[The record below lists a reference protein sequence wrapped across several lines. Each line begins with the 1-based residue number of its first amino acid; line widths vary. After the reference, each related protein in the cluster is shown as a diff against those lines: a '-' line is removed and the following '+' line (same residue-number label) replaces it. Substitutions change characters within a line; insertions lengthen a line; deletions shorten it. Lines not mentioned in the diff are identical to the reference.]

1 MNTIGFSNFRR
12 FATFPEMDLGDI
24 TLLVGG
30 NNSGK
35 STLVKALLLCVDNL
49 KLMSSYTKTN
59 IFEFGAPKFR
69 FDANEWHD
77 VKIKTFSRAIH
88 NKPVPVIDLGS
99 DEEKTELPSEMR
111 FVFTIG
117 SFRFV
122 FDVYGER
129 DGDEVTGE
137 VSYISIEDRGNMVK
151 YDVSFKSHDMCYSVL
166 GSTSERETL
175 IKRLY
180 RDYKSAKEEL
190 EKLSDEGND
199 IAAISSQSEKV
210 ASLEKRIEEFVNPDD
225 NELPE
230 DFDYE
235 QALRQQ
241 FRNFHAH
248 EYTTTSWD
256 YLPLEFYYSQLN
268 GNLLVDLIGNF
279 IQFAKNPGAAAPKDI
294 EDPNEYGVAMQE
306 YMRIKAARKDLLQE
320 EDKMRKSQE
329 DLKALLNSFKI
340 EYITAHAANQ
350 NTIYNTADRNDYIA
364 QTVHGFVRAKIARGQ
379 KEYAFVTDW
388 MRKFGVGHDF
398 DVISIDGEAYR
409 VKIKDEDNSTVNL
422 ADKGMGSIQLMI
434 LLLRLATIL
443 REYEPQNIVALEES
457 DQLRYP
463 TIIIEEPEQNLH
475 PKVQSQLADLFL
487 YLNREYFCRF
497 LIETHSEYII
507 RKTQVIVAEQDYKN
521 ENDMKEH
528 NPFMV
533 YFFEPNASDRPRR
546 MDYAVSGAF
555 KEKFGEG
562 FFDEASKWD
571 MTIIRKEFELKKK
584 AKK

>member
-1 MNTIGFSNFRR
+1 MNTIGFNNFRR

-49 KLMSSYTKTN
+49 KLMSSSTN
-59 IFEFGAPKFR
+59 APKFR

-88 NKPVPVIDLGS
+88 NKPVPV
-99 DEEKTELPSEMR
+99 ELPSEMR

-151 YDVSFKSHDMCYSVL
+151 YDISFKSHNMCYSVL

-190 EKLSDEGND
+190 EKLSDEGSD

-235 QALRQQ
+235 QALRQL
-241 FRNFHAH
+241 FRNSHAH

-256 YLPLEFYYSQLN
+256 HLPLEFYYSQLN

-294 EDPNEYGVAMQE
+294 EDPNEYGVAMDE
-306 YMRIKAARKDLLQE
+306 YMRIQAARKDLQQE
-320 EDKMRKSQE
+320 EYKMRKSQE
-329 DLKALLNSFKI
+329 DLKALLNNFKI

-379 KEYAFVTDW
+379 KEYIFVTDW

-409 VKIKDEDNSTVNL
+409 VKIKDEDNSNVNL

-434 LLLRLATIL
+434 LLLSLATIL
-443 REYEPQNIVALEES
+443 REYEPQNIVALKES

-487 YLNREYFCRF
+487 YLNKEYHCKFVV
-497 LIETHSEYII
+497 ETHSEYLI
-507 RKTQVIVAEQDYKN
+507 RKTQVLVSKEN
-521 ENDMKEH
+521 FENDSSMKEY

-533 YFFEPNASDRPRR
+533 YYFDGEN
-546 MDYAVSGAF
+546 
-555 KEKFGEG
+555 EKKPYYLMEYRTDGNFSNEFGTG
-562 FFDEASKWD
+562 FFDAATNLLYE
-571 MTIIRKEFELKKK
+571 IL
-584 AKK
+584 

>member
-1 MNTIGFSNFRR
+1 MNTIGFNNFRR

-59 IFEFGAPKFR
+59 IFEFGVPKFR

-117 SFRFV
+117 SFRFI

-151 YDVSFKSHDMCYSVL
+151 YDISFKSHNMCYSVL

-190 EKLSDEGND
+190 EKLSDEGSD

-256 YLPLEFYYSQLN
+256 YLPLESYYSQLN

-306 YMRIKAARKDLLQE
+306 YKRIQAAREDLKQE
-320 EDKMRKSQE
+320 EDKIRKSQE

-379 KEYAFVTDW
+379 KEYTFVTDW

-409 VKIKDEDNSTVNL
+409 VKIKDEDSSTVNL

-434 LLLRLATIL
+434 LLLSLATIL
-443 REYEPQNIVALEES
+443 REYEPQNIVALKES
-457 DQLRYP
+457 DHLRYP

-475 PKVQSQLADLFL
+475 PKVQSLLADLFL

-507 RKTQVIVAEQDYKN
+507 RKTQAIVAEQDYKN
-521 ENDMKEH
+521 EDDLKEH

-555 KEKFGEG
+555 KDKFGEG

>member
-1 MNTIGFSNFRR
+1 MNTIGFNNFRR

-199 IAAISSQSEKV
+199 IAAISSQGEKV
-210 ASLEKRIEEFVNPDD
+210 ASLEKRIEEFVNTDD

-306 YMRIKAARKDLLQE
+306 YMRIQAAREDLKQE
-320 EDKMRKSQE
+320 EDKIRKSQE

-434 LLLRLATIL
+434 LFLRLATIL

-487 YLNREYFCRF
+487 YLNKEYYCKFVV
-497 LIETHSEYII
+497 ETHSEYLI
-507 RKTQVIVAEQDYKN
+507 RKTQVLVSK
-521 ENDMKEH
+521 ENFEDNSSMKEN
-528 NPFMV
+528 NPFKV
-533 YFFEPNASDRPRR
+533 YYFDGENKDKPYYSMEYRTD
-546 MDYAVSGAF
+546 G
-555 KEKFGEG
+555 KFSNEFGTG
-562 FFDEASKWD
+562 FFDTASNLA
-571 MTIIRKEFELKKK
+571 FELF
-584 AKK
+584 

>member
-12 FATFPEMDLGDI
+12 FATFPEMDLGYI

-111 FVFTIG
+111 FVFSIG

-151 YDVSFKSHDMCYSVL
+151 YDISFKSHNMCYSVL

-190 EKLSDEGND
+190 EKLSDEGSD

-241 FRNFHAH
+241 FRKFHAH
-248 EYTTTSWD
+248 EYTTTSWEN
-256 YLPLEFYYSQLN
+256 LPLEFYYSQLK

-306 YMRIKAARKDLLQE
+306 YMRIQAAREDLKQE
-320 EDKMRKSQE
+320 EDKIRKSQE
-329 DLKALLNSFKI
+329 DLKALLDSFRI

-364 QTVHGFVRAKIARGQ
+364 QTVHGFVRAKIGRGQ
-379 KEYAFVTDW
+379 KEYVFVTDW

-398 DVISIDGEAYR
+398 DVISIEGEAYR
-409 VKIKDEDNSTVNL
+409 VKIKDKDDSTVNL

-487 YLNREYFCRF
+487 YLNKEYHCKFVV
-497 LIETHSEYII
+497 ETHSEYLI
-507 RKTQVIVAEQDYKN
+507 RKTQVLVSK
-521 ENDMKEH
+521 ENFEDNFSMKEN

-533 YFFEPNASDRPRR
+533 YYFNGED
-546 MDYAVSGAF
+546 
-555 KEKFGEG
+555 EKKPYYPMEYRTDGNFSNEFGTG
-562 FFDEASKWD
+562 FFDAATKLLYD
-571 MTIIRKEFELKKK
+571 IL
-584 AKK
+584 

>member
-1 MNTIGFSNFRR
+1 MNTIGFNNFRR
-12 FATFPEMDLGDI
+12 FAKFPEMDLGDI

-49 KLMSSYTKTN
+49 KLMSSSTN
-59 IFEFGAPKFR
+59 APKFR

-88 NKPVPVIDLGS
+88 NKPVPVIDQGS

-137 VSYISIEDRGNMVK
+137 VSFISIEDRGNMVK
-151 YDVSFKSHDMCYSVL
+151 YDISFKSHIMCYSVL

-190 EKLSDEGND
+190 EKLSDEGSD
-199 IAAISSQSEKV
+199 IVAISSQSEKV
-210 ASLEKRIEEFVNPDD
+210 ASLEKRIEEFINPDD

-256 YLPLEFYYSQLN
+256 YLPLEFYYNQLN

-294 EDPNEYGVAMQE
+294 EDPNEYGVAMEKDMYIQ
-306 YMRIKAARKDLLQE
+306 AARKDLLQE
-320 EDKMRKSQE
+320 EDKIRKSQE

-379 KEYAFVTDW
+379 KEYIFVTDW

-443 REYEPQNIVALEES
+443 REYEPQNMVALE
-457 DQLRYP
+457 DNDKLRYP
-463 TIIIEEPEQNLH
+463 TIVIEEPEQNLH
-475 PKVQSQLADLFL
+475 PKVQSLLADLFL

-507 RKTQVIVAEQDYKN
+507 RKTQAIVAEQDYKN
-521 ENDMKEH
+521 EDELNEH

>member
-1 MNTIGFSNFRR
+1 MNTIGFNNFRR

-88 NKPVPVIDLGS
+88 NKPVPV
-99 DEEKTELPSEMR
+99 ELPSEMR

-151 YDVSFKSHDMCYSVL
+151 YDISFKSHNMCYSVL

-190 EKLSDEGND
+190 EKLSDEGSD

-225 NELPE
+225 KELQE

-248 EYTTTSWD
+248 EYTATSWD
-256 YLPLEFYYSQLN
+256 KLPLEFYYSQLN

-279 IQFAKNPGAAAPKDI
+279 IQFAKNPGAAAPKHI
-294 EDPNEYGVAMQE
+294 EDPNEYGVAMDE
-306 YMRIKAARKDLLQE
+306 YMRIQAARKDLQQE
-320 EDKMRKSQE
+320 EYKMRKSQE
-329 DLKALLNSFKI
+329 DLKALLNNFKI

-457 DQLRYP
+457 DQLHYP

-475 PKVQSQLADLFL
+475 PKVQSLLADLFL
-487 YLNREYFCRF
+487 YLNKEYHCKFVV
-497 LIETHSEYII
+497 ETHSEYLI
-507 RKTQVIVAEQDYKN
+507 RKTQVLVSK
-521 ENDMKEH
+521 ENYEDNSSMKEN

-533 YFFEPNASDRPRR
+533 YYFDGEN
-546 MDYAVSGAF
+546 
-555 KEKFGEG
+555 EKKPYYPMEYRTDGNFSNEFGTG
-562 FFDEASKWD
+562 FFDAATNLLYE
-571 MTIIRKEFELKKK
+571 IL
-584 AKK
+584 

>member
-111 FVFTIG
+111 FVFSIG

-151 YDVSFKSHDMCYSVL
+151 YDISFKSHNMCYSVL

-190 EKLSDEGND
+190 EKLSDEGSD

-241 FRNFHAH
+241 FRKFHAH
-248 EYTTTSWD
+248 EYTTTSWEN
-256 YLPLEFYYSQLN
+256 LPLEFYYSQLK

-306 YMRIKAARKDLLQE
+306 YMRIQAAREDLKQE
-320 EDKMRKSQE
+320 EDKIRKSQE
-329 DLKALLNSFKI
+329 DLKALLDSFRI

-364 QTVHGFVRAKIARGQ
+364 QTVHGFVRAKIGRGQ
-379 KEYAFVTDW
+379 KEYVFVTDW

-409 VKIKDEDNSTVNL
+409 VKIKDKDDSTVNL

-487 YLNREYFCRF
+487 YLNKEYHCKFVV
-497 LIETHSEYII
+497 ETHSEYLI
-507 RKTQVIVAEQDYKN
+507 RKTQVLVSK
-521 ENDMKEH
+521 ENFEDNFSMKEN

-533 YFFEPNASDRPRR
+533 YYFNGED
-546 MDYAVSGAF
+546 
-555 KEKFGEG
+555 EKKPYYPMEYRTDGNFSNEFGTG
-562 FFDEASKWD
+562 FFDAATKLLYD
-571 MTIIRKEFELKKK
+571 IL
-584 AKK
+584 

>member
-99 DEEKTELPSEMR
+99 DEEKTKLPSEMR

-151 YDVSFKSHDMCYSVL
+151 YDISFKSHNMCYSVL

-190 EKLSDEGND
+190 EKLSDEGSD

-241 FRNFHAH
+241 FLKFHAH
-248 EYTTTSWD
+248 EYTTTSWEN
-256 YLPLEFYYSQLN
+256 LPLEFYYSQLK

-306 YMRIKAARKDLLQE
+306 YMRIQAAREDLKQE
-320 EDKMRKSQE
+320 EDKIRKSQE
-329 DLKALLNSFKI
+329 DLKALLDSFRI

-364 QTVHGFVRAKIARGQ
+364 QTVHSFVRAKIGRGQ

-388 MRKFGVGHDF
+388 MRNFGVGHDF

-409 VKIKDEDNSTVNL
+409 VKIKDEDDSTVNL

-457 DQLRYP
+457 NQLRYP

-487 YLNREYFCRF
+487 YLNKEYHCKFVV
-497 LIETHSEYII
+497 ETHSEYLI
-507 RKTQVIVAEQDYKN
+507 RKTQVLVSK
-521 ENDMKEH
+521 ENFEDNFSMKEN

-533 YFFEPNASDRPRR
+533 YYFNGED
-546 MDYAVSGAF
+546 
-555 KEKFGEG
+555 EKKPYYPMEYRTDGNFSNEFGTG
-562 FFDEASKWD
+562 FFDAATKLLYD
-571 MTIIRKEFELKKK
+571 IL
-584 AKK
+584 

>member
-99 DEEKTELPSEMR
+99 DEEKTKLPSEMR

-151 YDVSFKSHDMCYSVL
+151 YDISFKSHNMCYSVL

-190 EKLSDEGND
+190 EKLSDEGSD

-241 FRNFHAH
+241 FLKFHAH
-248 EYTTTSWD
+248 EYTTTSWEN
-256 YLPLEFYYSQLN
+256 LPLEFYYSQLK

-306 YMRIKAARKDLLQE
+306 YMRIQAAREDLKQE
-320 EDKMRKSQE
+320 EDKIRKSQE
-329 DLKALLNSFKI
+329 DLKALLDSFRI

-364 QTVHGFVRAKIARGQ
+364 QTVHGFVRAKIGRGQ
-379 KEYAFVTDW
+379 KEYVFVTDW

-409 VKIKDEDNSTVNL
+409 VKIKDKDDSTVNL

-457 DQLRYP
+457 NQLRYP

-487 YLNREYFCRF
+487 YLNKEYHCKFVV
-497 LIETHSEYII
+497 ETHSEYLI
-507 RKTQVIVAEQDYKN
+507 RKTQVLVSK
-521 ENDMKEH
+521 ENFEDNFSMKEN

-533 YFFEPNASDRPRR
+533 YYFNGED
-546 MDYAVSGAF
+546 
-555 KEKFGEG
+555 EKKPYYPMEYRTDGNFSNEFGTG
-562 FFDEASKWD
+562 FFDAATKLLYD
-571 MTIIRKEFELKKK
+571 IL
-584 AKK
+584 

>member
-1 MNTIGFSNFRR
+1 MNTIGFNNFRR

-88 NKPVPVIDLGS
+88 NKPVPV
-99 DEEKTELPSEMR
+99 ELPSEMR

-151 YDVSFKSHDMCYSVL
+151 YDISFKSHNMCYSVL

-190 EKLSDEGND
+190 EKLSDEGSD

-225 NELPE
+225 KELPE

-248 EYTTTSWD
+248 EYTATSWD
-256 YLPLEFYYSQLN
+256 KLPLEFYYSQLN

-294 EDPNEYGVAMQE
+294 EDPNEYGVAMDE
-306 YMRIKAARKDLLQE
+306 YMRIQAARKDLQQE
-320 EDKMRKSQE
+320 EYKMRKSQE
-329 DLKALLNSFKI
+329 DLKALLNNFKI

-379 KEYAFVTDW
+379 KEYIFVTDW

-443 REYEPQNIVALEES
+443 REYEPQNMVALE
-457 DQLRYP
+457 DNDKLRYP
-463 TIIIEEPEQNLH
+463 TIVIEEPEQNLH
-475 PKVQSQLADLFL
+475 PKVQSLLADLFL
-487 YLNREYFCRF
+487 YLNKEYHCKFVV
-497 LIETHSEYII
+497 ETHSEYLI
-507 RKTQVIVAEQDYKN
+507 RKTQVLVSK
-521 ENDMKEH
+521 ENYEDNSSMKEN

-533 YFFEPNASDRPRR
+533 YYFDGEN
-546 MDYAVSGAF
+546 
-555 KEKFGEG
+555 EKKPYYPMEYRTDGNFSNEFGTG
-562 FFDEASKWD
+562 FFDAATNLLYE
-571 MTIIRKEFELKKK
+571 IL
-584 AKK
+584 

>member
-1 MNTIGFSNFRR
+1 MNTIGFNNFRR

-151 YDVSFKSHDMCYSVL
+151 YDISFKSHNMCYSVL

-190 EKLSDEGND
+190 EKLSDEGSD

-241 FRNFHAH
+241 FRKFHAH
-248 EYTTTSWD
+248 EYTTTSWEN
-256 YLPLEFYYSQLN
+256 LPLEFYYSQLK

-279 IQFAKNPGAAAPKDI
+279 IQFAKNPGASAPKDI

-306 YMRIKAARKDLLQE
+306 YMRIQAAREDLKQE
-320 EDKMRKSQE
+320 EDKIRKSQE
-329 DLKALLNSFKI
+329 DLKALLDSFRI

-364 QTVHGFVRAKIARGQ
+364 QTVHGFVRAKIGRGQ
-379 KEYAFVTDW
+379 KEYVFVTDW

-398 DVISIDGEAYR
+398 DVISIEGEAYR
-409 VKIKDEDNSTVNL
+409 VKIKDKDDSTVNL

-487 YLNREYFCRF
+487 YLNKEYHCKFVV
-497 LIETHSEYII
+497 ETHSEYLI
-507 RKTQVIVAEQDYKN
+507 RKTQVLVSK
-521 ENDMKEH
+521 ENFEDNFSMKEN

-533 YFFEPNASDRPRR
+533 YYFDGED
-546 MDYAVSGAF
+546 
-555 KEKFGEG
+555 EKKPYYPMEYRTDGNFSNEFGTG
-562 FFDEASKWD
+562 FFDAATKLLYE
-571 MTIIRKEFELKKK
+571 IL
-584 AKK
+584 

>member
-35 STLVKALLLCVDNL
+35 STLVKALLLCIDNA
-49 KLMSSYTKTN
+49 KLMPTVTKTN
-59 IFEFGAPKFR
+59 ILGWAAPKFR

-111 FVFTIG
+111 FIFTIG
-117 SFRFV
+117 AFRFII
-122 FDVYGER
+122 DVYGER

-151 YDVSFKSHDMCYSVL
+151 YDISFKSHDMCYSVL

-180 RDYKSAKEEL
+180 RDYKSAKEDL
-190 EKLSDEGND
+190 EKLSDEGSD
-199 IAAISSQSEKV
+199 IAAISTQSEKV
-210 ASLEKRIEEFVNPDD
+210 ASLEKRIEEFVNPED

-235 QALRQQ
+235 KVLRQQ

-256 YLPLEFYYSQLN
+256 YLPLEFYLGSIS

-279 IQFAKNPGAAAPKDI
+279 IHFANNPGAAAPKDI
-294 EDPNEYGVAMQE
+294 EDPNEYGVAIQE
-306 YMRIKAARKDLLQE
+306 YTRIQSARKELKQE
-320 EDKMRKSQE
+320 EDKIRKSQD
-329 DLKALLNSFKI
+329 DLRNVLNSFKI

-364 QTVHGFVRAKIARGQ
+364 QTVHEFVRAKIARGQ
-379 KEYAFVTDW
+379 KEYDFVTFW

-409 VKIKDEDNSTVNL
+409 VKIKDEDGSSVNL

-443 REYEPQNIVALEES
+443 REYGTQNIVALEES

-475 PKVQSQLADLFL
+475 PKVQSLLADLFL
-487 YLNREYFCRF
+487 FLNKEHHCKF
-497 LIETHSEYII
+497 IVETHSEYLI
-507 RKTQVIVAEQDYKN
+507 RKTQVLVAQKDYKD
-521 ENDMKEH
+521 EEDLKEH

-533 YFFEPNASDRPRR
+533 YFFEQNASDRPRR

-555 KEKFGEG
+555 KDKFGEG

>member
-111 FVFTIG
+111 FVFSIG

-151 YDVSFKSHDMCYSVL
+151 YDISFKSHNMCYSVL

-190 EKLSDEGND
+190 EKLSDEGSD

-241 FRNFHAH
+241 FRKFHAY
-248 EYTTTSWD
+248 EYTTTSWEN
-256 YLPLEFYYSQLN
+256 LPLEFYYSQLK

-306 YMRIKAARKDLLQE
+306 YMRIQAAREDLKQE
-320 EDKMRKSQE
+320 EDKIRKSQE
-329 DLKALLNSFKI
+329 DLKALLDSFRI

-364 QTVHGFVRAKIARGQ
+364 QTVHGFVRAKIGRGQ
-379 KEYAFVTDW
+379 KEYVFVTDW

-409 VKIKDEDNSTVNL
+409 VKIKDKDDSTVNL

-487 YLNREYFCRF
+487 YLNKEYHCKFVV
-497 LIETHSEYII
+497 ETHSEYLI
-507 RKTQVIVAEQDYKN
+507 RKTQVLVSK
-521 ENDMKEH
+521 ENFEDNFSMKEN

-533 YFFEPNASDRPRR
+533 YYFNGED
-546 MDYAVSGAF
+546 
-555 KEKFGEG
+555 EKKPYYPMEYRTDGNFSNEFGTG
-562 FFDEASKWD
+562 FFDAATKLLYD
-571 MTIIRKEFELKKK
+571 IL
-584 AKK
+584 

>member
-1 MNTIGFSNFRR
+1 MNTIGFNNFRR

-49 KLMSSYTKTN
+49 KLMSSYTNTN
-59 IFEFGAPKFR
+59 IFEFDAPKFR

-88 NKPVPVIDLGS
+88 NKPVPVNDLGS

-151 YDVSFKSHDMCYSVL
+151 YDISFKSHNMCYSVL

-190 EKLSDEGND
+190 EKLSDEGSD

-210 ASLEKRIEEFVNPDD
+210 GSLEKRIEEFVNPDD

-241 FRNFHAH
+241 FRNFYAH

-279 IQFAKNPGAAAPKDI
+279 IQFAKNPGAAAPKNI
-294 EDPNEYGVAMQE
+294 EDPNEYGVAMEE
-306 YMRIKAARKDLLQE
+306 YMYIQAARKDLLQE
-320 EDKMRKSQE
+320 EDKIRKSQE

-379 KEYAFVTDW
+379 KEYTFVTDW

-434 LLLRLATIL
+434 LLLSLATIL
-443 REYEPQNIVALEES
+443 REYEPQNIVALKES

-487 YLNREYFCRF
+487 YLNKEYHCKFVV
-497 LIETHSEYII
+497 ETHSEYLI
-507 RKTQVIVAEQDYKN
+507 RKTQVLVSK
-521 ENDMKEH
+521 ENYEDNSSMKEN

-533 YFFEPNASDRPRR
+533 YYFDGEN
-546 MDYAVSGAF
+546 
-555 KEKFGEG
+555 EKKPYYPMEYRTDGNFSNEFGTG
-562 FFDEASKWD
+562 FFDAATKLLYE
-571 MTIIRKEFELKKK
+571 IL
-584 AKK
+584 

>member
-1 MNTIGFSNFRR
+1 MNTIGFNNFRR
-12 FATFPEMDLGDI
+12 FATFPELDLGDI

-49 KLMSSYTKTN
+49 KLMSSSTKTN

-99 DEEKTELPSEMR
+99 DEVKTELPSEMR

-117 SFRFV
+117 TFHFII
-122 FDVYGER
+122 DVYGDR
-129 DGDEVTGE
+129 NGDEVTGE
-137 VSYISIEDRGNMVK
+137 VSHVSIEDRGNMVK
-151 YDVSFKSHDMCYSVL
+151 YDVSFKSHVMCYFVL
-166 GSTSERETL
+166 GSTSERESL

-241 FRNFHAH
+241 FRNFYAH
-248 EYTTTSWD
+248 EYTTTSWND
-256 YLPLEFYYSQLN
+256 LPLEFYYSQLN

-294 EDPNEYGVAMQE
+294 EDPNEYGAAIQE
-306 YMRIKAARKDLLQE
+306 YMYIQAARKDLLQE

-364 QTVHGFVRAKIARGQ
+364 QTVHGFVRVKITRGQ
-379 KEYAFVTDW
+379 KEYTFVTDW
-388 MRKFGVGHDF
+388 MRKFGVGYDF

-443 REYEPQNIVALEES
+443 REYEPQNIVTLEES

-487 YLNREYFCRF
+487 YLNKEYHCKFVV
-497 LIETHSEYII
+497 ETHSEYLI
-507 RKTQVIVAEQDYKN
+507 RKTQVLVAREGYEDEASMKN
-521 ENDMKEH
+521 N
-528 NPFMV
+528 NPFKV
-533 YFFEPNASDRPRR
+533 YYFDGENKDKSYYSMEYRTD
-546 MDYAVSGAF
+546 G
-555 KEKFGEG
+555 KFSNEFGTG
-562 FFDEASKWD
+562 FFDTASNLA
-571 MTIIRKEFELKKK
+571 FELF
-584 AKK
+584 

>member
-49 KLMSSYTKTN
+49 KLMYSYTKTN

-99 DEEKTELPSEMR
+99 DEEKTELPSEMH

-151 YDVSFKSHDMCYSVL
+151 YDISFKSHNMCYSVL

-190 EKLSDEGND
+190 EKLSDEGSD

-241 FRNFHAH
+241 FRKFHAH
-248 EYTTTSWD
+248 EYTTTSWEN
-256 YLPLEFYYSQLN
+256 LPLEFYYSQLK

-306 YMRIKAARKDLLQE
+306 YMRIQAAREDLKQE
-320 EDKMRKSQE
+320 EDKIRKSQG
-329 DLKALLNSFKI
+329 DLKALLDSFRI

-364 QTVHGFVRAKIARGQ
+364 QTVHGFVRAKIGRGQ

-409 VKIKDEDNSTVNL
+409 VKIKDKDDSTVNL

-434 LLLRLATIL
+434 LLLRLTTIL

-487 YLNREYFCRF
+487 YLNKEYHCKFVV
-497 LIETHSEYII
+497 ETHSEYLI
-507 RKTQVIVAEQDYKN
+507 RKTQVLVSK
-521 ENDMKEH
+521 ENFEDNFSMKEN

-533 YFFEPNASDRPRR
+533 YYFDGEDEKEPYYSMEYRTDGNFSN
-546 MDYAVSGAF
+546 
-555 KEKFGEG
+555 EFGTG
-562 FFDEASKWD
+562 FFDAATKLLYE
-571 MTIIRKEFELKKK
+571 IL
-584 AKK
+584 

>member
-1 MNTIGFSNFRR
+1 MSTIGFSNFRR

-88 NKPVPVIDLGS
+88 NKPVSVIDLGS

-129 DGDEVTGE
+129 DGDEVTGD

-151 YDVSFKSHDMCYSVL
+151 YDISFKSHNMYYSVL

-190 EKLSDEGND
+190 EKLSDEGSD

-241 FRNFHAH
+241 FLKFHAH
-248 EYTTTSWD
+248 EYTTTSWEN
-256 YLPLEFYYSQLN
+256 LPLEFYYSQLK

-306 YMRIKAARKDLLQE
+306 YMRIQAAREDLKQE
-320 EDKMRKSQE
+320 EDKIRKSQE
-329 DLKALLNSFKI
+329 DLKALLDSFRI

-364 QTVHGFVRAKIARGQ
+364 QTVHGFVRAKIGRGQ
-379 KEYAFVTDW
+379 KEYVFVTDW
-388 MRKFGVGHDF
+388 MRKFGVGRDF

-409 VKIKDEDNSTVNL
+409 VKIKDKDDSTVNL

-487 YLNREYFCRF
+487 YLNKEYHCKFVV
-497 LIETHSEYII
+497 ETHSEYLI
-507 RKTQVIVAEQDYKN
+507 RKTQVLVAREGYEDEASMKN
-521 ENDMKEH
+521 N
-528 NPFMV
+528 NPFKV
-533 YFFEPNASDRPRR
+533 YYFDGENKDKSYYSMEYRTD
-546 MDYAVSGAF
+546 G
-555 KEKFGEG
+555 KFSNEFGTG
-562 FFDEASKWD
+562 FFDTASNLA
-571 MTIIRKEFELKKK
+571 FELF
-584 AKK
+584 

>member
-1 MNTIGFSNFRR
+1 MNTIGFNNFRR

-180 RDYKSAKEEL
+180 RDHKSAKEEL

-306 YMRIKAARKDLLQE
+306 YMRIQAAREDLKQE
-320 EDKMRKSQE
+320 EDKIRKSQE

>member
-1 MNTIGFSNFRR
+1 MNTIGFNNFRR

-99 DEEKTELPSEMR
+99 DDEKTELPSEMR

-117 SFRFV
+117 SFRFLI
-122 FDVYGER
+122 DVHGER

-166 GSTSERETL
+166 GSTSERKTL
-175 IKRLY
+175 IKRLN

-190 EKLSDEGND
+190 EKLSDDGND

-235 QALRQQ
+235 QALRLQ
-241 FRNFHAH
+241 FRNFHTH
-248 EYTTTSWD
+248 EYTTTSWHF
-256 YLPLEFYYSQLN
+256 LPLEFYYSQLN

-294 EDPNEYGVAMQE
+294 KDPNEYEVAMQE
-306 YMRIKAARKDLLQE
+306 YMRIQAARKDLKLE
-320 EDKMRKSQE
+320 EDKMRKSHD

-379 KEYAFVTDW
+379 KEYSFVIDW
-388 MRKFGVGHDF
+388 MRKFGIGHDF

-443 REYEPQNIVALEES
+443 REYEPQNIMALEES

-487 YLNREYFCRF
+487 YLNKEYHCKFVV
-497 LIETHSEYII
+497 ETHSEYLI
-507 RKTQVIVAEQDYKN
+507 RKTQVLVSK
-521 ENDMKEH
+521 ENFEDDSSMKEN

-533 YFFEPNASDRPRR
+533 YYFDGEN
-546 MDYAVSGAF
+546 
-555 KEKFGEG
+555 EKKPYYPMEYRTDGNFSNEFGTG
-562 FFDEASKWD
+562 FFDTATKLLYE
-571 MTIIRKEFELKKK
+571 IL
-584 AKK
+584 

>member
-111 FVFTIG
+111 FVFSIG

-151 YDVSFKSHDMCYSVL
+151 YDISFKSHNMCYSVL

-190 EKLSDEGND
+190 EKLSDEGSD

-210 ASLEKRIEEFVNPDD
+210 ASLEKRIEEFVNPAD

-241 FRNFHAH
+241 FRKFHAH
-248 EYTTTSWD
+248 EYTTTSWEN
-256 YLPLEFYYSQLN
+256 LPLEFYYSQLK

-306 YMRIKAARKDLLQE
+306 YMRIQAAREDLKQE
-320 EDKMRKSQE
+320 EDKIRKSQE
-329 DLKALLNSFKI
+329 DLKALLDSFRI

-364 QTVHGFVRAKIARGQ
+364 QTVHGFVRAKIGRGQ
-379 KEYAFVTDW
+379 KEYVFVTDW

-409 VKIKDEDNSTVNL
+409 VKIKDKDDSTVNL

-487 YLNREYFCRF
+487 YLNKEYHCKFVV
-497 LIETHSEYII
+497 ETHSEYLI
-507 RKTQVIVAEQDYKN
+507 RKTQVLVSK
-521 ENDMKEH
+521 ENFEDNFSMKEN

-533 YFFEPNASDRPRR
+533 YYFNGED
-546 MDYAVSGAF
+546 
-555 KEKFGEG
+555 EKKPYYPMEYRTDGNFSNEFGTG
-562 FFDEASKWD
+562 FFDAATKLLYD
-571 MTIIRKEFELKKK
+571 IL
-584 AKK
+584 

>member
-1 MNTIGFSNFRR
+1 MNTIGFNNFRR

-77 VKIKTFSRAIH
+77 VKIKTFPRAIH

-117 SFRFV
+117 SFHFSIHV
-122 FDVYGER
+122 SGER
-129 DGDEVTGE
+129 EGDEVTGK
-137 VSYISIEDRGNMVK
+137 VSYISIEDRGNMVR

-190 EKLSDEGND
+190 EKLSDEGSD

-210 ASLEKRIEEFVNPDD
+210 ASLEKRIEEFINPDD

-241 FRNFHAH
+241 FRKFHAH
-248 EYTTTSWD
+248 EYTTTSWYD
-256 YLPLEFYYSQLN
+256 LPLEFYYSQLN

-294 EDPNEYGVAMQE
+294 EDPNKYGAAMQE
-306 YMRIKAARKDLLQE
+306 YMRIQAARKDLLQE

-364 QTVHGFVRAKIARGQ
+364 QTVHGFMRAKIARGQ
-379 KEYAFVTDW
+379 KEYTFVTDW

-398 DVISIDGEAYR
+398 DIISIDGEAYR
-409 VKIKDEDNSTVNL
+409 VKIKDEDNSIVNL

-434 LLLRLATIL
+434 LLLCLATIL
-443 REYEPQNIVALEES
+443 REYEPQSIVALEER
-457 DQLRYP
+457 DQLCYP

-475 PKVQSQLADLFL
+475 PKVQSLLADLFL
-487 YLNREYFCRF
+487 YLNKEYHCKFVV
-497 LIETHSEYII
+497 ETHSEYLI
-507 RKTQVIVAEQDYKN
+507 RKTQVLVSK
-521 ENDMKEH
+521 ENYEDNSSMKEN

-533 YFFEPNASDRPRR
+533 YYFDGEN
-546 MDYAVSGAF
+546 
-555 KEKFGEG
+555 EKKPYYPMEYRTDGNFSNEFGTG
-562 FFDEASKWD
+562 FFDAATKLLYE
-571 MTIIRKEFELKKK
+571 IL
-584 AKK
+584 

>member
-210 ASLEKRIEEFVNPDD
+210 ASLEKRIEEFVNPVD
-225 NELPE
+225 N
-230 DFDYE
+230 
-235 QALRQQ
+235 
-241 FRNFHAH
+241 
-248 EYTTTSWD
+248 
-256 YLPLEFYYSQLN
+256 
-268 GNLLVDLIGNF
+268 
-279 IQFAKNPGAAAPKDI
+279 
-294 EDPNEYGVAMQE
+294 
-306 YMRIKAARKDLLQE
+306 
-320 EDKMRKSQE
+320 
-329 DLKALLNSFKI
+329 
-340 EYITAHAANQ
+340 
-350 NTIYNTADRNDYIA
+350 
-364 QTVHGFVRAKIARGQ
+364 
-379 KEYAFVTDW
+379 
-388 MRKFGVGHDF
+388 
-398 DVISIDGEAYR
+398 
-409 VKIKDEDNSTVNL
+409 
-422 ADKGMGSIQLMI
+422 
-434 LLLRLATIL
+434 
-443 REYEPQNIVALEES
+443 
-457 DQLRYP
+457 
-463 TIIIEEPEQNLH
+463 
-475 PKVQSQLADLFL
+475 
-487 YLNREYFCRF
+487 
-497 LIETHSEYII
+497 
-507 RKTQVIVAEQDYKN
+507 
-521 ENDMKEH
+521 
-528 NPFMV
+528 
-533 YFFEPNASDRPRR
+533 
-546 MDYAVSGAF
+546 
-555 KEKFGEG
+555 
-562 FFDEASKWD
+562 
-571 MTIIRKEFELKKK
+571 
-584 AKK
+584 

>member
-99 DEEKTELPSEMR
+99 DEEKPELPSEMR

-306 YMRIKAARKDLLQE
+306 YMRIQAAREDLKQE
-320 EDKMRKSQE
+320 EDKIRKSQE

-487 YLNREYFCRF
+487 YLNKEYYCKFVV
-497 LIETHSEYII
+497 ETHSEYLI
-507 RKTQVIVAEQDYKN
+507 RKTQVLVSK
-521 ENDMKEH
+521 ENFEDNSSMKEN
-528 NPFMV
+528 NPFKV
-533 YFFEPNASDRPRR
+533 YYFDGENKDKPYYSMEYRTD
-546 MDYAVSGAF
+546 G
-555 KEKFGEG
+555 KFSNEFGTG
-562 FFDEASKWD
+562 FFDTASNLA
-571 MTIIRKEFELKKK
+571 FELF
-584 AKK
+584 

>member
-151 YDVSFKSHDMCYSVL
+151 YDISFKSHNMCYSVL
-166 GSTSERETL
+166 GSISERETL

-190 EKLSDEGND
+190 EKLSDEGSD

-210 ASLEKRIEEFVNPDD
+210 ASLEKRIEEFVYPDD

-241 FRNFHAH
+241 FLKFHAH
-248 EYTTTSWD
+248 EYTTTSWEN
-256 YLPLEFYYSQLN
+256 LPLEFYYSQLK

-306 YMRIKAARKDLLQE
+306 YMRIQAAREDLKQE
-320 EDKMRKSQE
+320 EDKIRKSQE
-329 DLKALLNSFKI
+329 DLKALLDSFRI

-364 QTVHGFVRAKIARGQ
+364 QTVHGFVRAKIGRGQ
-379 KEYAFVTDW
+379 KEYVFVTDW

-409 VKIKDEDNSTVNL
+409 VKIKDKDDSTVNL

-487 YLNREYFCRF
+487 YLNKEYHCKFVV
-497 LIETHSEYII
+497 ETHSEYLI
-507 RKTQVIVAEQDYKN
+507 RKTQVLVAREGYEDEASMKN
-521 ENDMKEH
+521 N
-528 NPFMV
+528 NPFKV
-533 YFFEPNASDRPRR
+533 YYFDGENKDKSYYSMEYRTD
-546 MDYAVSGAF
+546 G
-555 KEKFGEG
+555 KFSNEFGTG
-562 FFDEASKWD
+562 FFDTASNLA
-571 MTIIRKEFELKKK
+571 FELF
-584 AKK
+584 

>member
-151 YDVSFKSHDMCYSVL
+151 YDISFKSHNMCYSVL

-190 EKLSDEGND
+190 EKLSDEGSD

-241 FRNFHAH
+241 FLKFHAH
-248 EYTTTSWD
+248 EYTTTSWEN
-256 YLPLEFYYSQLN
+256 LPLEFYYSQLK
-268 GNLLVDLIGNF
+268 GNLLVDLIVNF
-279 IQFAKNPGAAAPKDI
+279 IQFAKNPGAAAPKNI

-306 YMRIKAARKDLLQE
+306 YMRIQAAREDLKQE
-320 EDKMRKSQE
+320 EDKIRKSQG
-329 DLKALLNSFKI
+329 DLKALLDSFRI

-364 QTVHGFVRAKIARGQ
+364 QTVHGFVRAKIGRGQ

-409 VKIKDEDNSTVNL
+409 VKIKDKDDSTVNL

-487 YLNREYFCRF
+487 YLNKEYHCKFVV
-497 LIETHSEYII
+497 ETHSEYLI
-507 RKTQVIVAEQDYKN
+507 RKTQVLVAREGYEDEASMKN
-521 ENDMKEH
+521 N
-528 NPFMV
+528 NPFKV
-533 YFFEPNASDRPRR
+533 YYFDGENKDKSYYSMEYRTD
-546 MDYAVSGAF
+546 G
-555 KEKFGEG
+555 KFSNEFGTG
-562 FFDEASKWD
+562 FFDTASNLA
-571 MTIIRKEFELKKK
+571 FELF
-584 AKK
+584 

>member
-1 MNTIGFSNFRR
+1 MSTIGFSNFRR

-122 FDVYGER
+122 FDIYGER

-151 YDVSFKSHDMCYSVL
+151 YDISFKSHNMCYSVL

-190 EKLSDEGND
+190 EKLSDEGSD

-225 NELPE
+225 NELPV

-241 FRNFHAH
+241 FLKFHAH
-248 EYTTTSWD
+248 EYTTTSWEN
-256 YLPLEFYYSQLN
+256 LPLEFYYSQLK

-306 YMRIKAARKDLLQE
+306 YMRIQAAREDLKQE
-320 EDKMRKSQE
+320 EDKIRKSQE
-329 DLKALLNSFKI
+329 DLKALLDSFRI

-409 VKIKDEDNSTVNL
+409 VKIKDEDDSTVNL

-487 YLNREYFCRF
+487 YLNKEYHCKFVV
-497 LIETHSEYII
+497 ETHSEYLI
-507 RKTQVIVAEQDYKN
+507 RKTQVLVSK
-521 ENDMKEH
+521 ENFEDNFSMKEN

-533 YFFEPNASDRPRR
+533 YYFDGED
-546 MDYAVSGAF
+546 
-555 KEKFGEG
+555 EKKPYYPMEYRTDGNFSNEFGTG
-562 FFDEASKWD
+562 FFDAATKLLYD
-571 MTIIRKEFELKKK
+571 IL
-584 AKK
+584 

>member
-1 MNTIGFSNFRR
+1 MNTIGFNNFRR
-12 FATFPEMDLGDI
+12 FAKFPEMDLGDI

-49 KLMSSYTKTN
+49 KLMSSSTN
-59 IFEFGAPKFR
+59 APKFR

-88 NKPVPVIDLGS
+88 NKPVPVIDQGS

-129 DGDEVTGE
+129 DGDEVTGK
-137 VSYISIEDRGNMVK
+137 VSFISIEDRGNMVK
-151 YDVSFKSHDMCYSVL
+151 YDISFKSHIMCYSVL

-190 EKLSDEGND
+190 EKLSDEGSD
-199 IAAISSQSEKV
+199 IVAISSQSEKV
-210 ASLEKRIEEFVNPDD
+210 ASLEKRIEEFINPDD

-256 YLPLEFYYSQLN
+256 YLPLEFYYNQLN

-294 EDPNEYGVAMQE
+294 EDPNEYGVAMEKDMYIQ
-306 YMRIKAARKDLLQE
+306 AARKDLLQE
-320 EDKMRKSQE
+320 EDKIRKSQE

-443 REYEPQNIVALEES
+443 REYEPQNIVTLEES
-457 DQLRYP
+457 YQLRYP

-487 YLNREYFCRF
+487 YLNKEYHCKFVV
-497 LIETHSEYII
+497 ETHSEYLI
-507 RKTQVIVAEQDYKN
+507 RKTQVLVSK
-521 ENDMKEH
+521 ENYEDNSSMKEN
-528 NPFMV
+528 NPFKV
-533 YFFEPNASDRPRR
+533 YYFD
-546 MDYAVSGAF
+546 G
-555 KEKFGEG
+555 EKKDKPYYSMEYRTDGKFSNEFGTG
-562 FFDEASKWD
+562 FFDTASNLA
-571 MTIIRKEFELKKK
+571 FELF
-584 AKK
+584 

>member
-111 FVFTIG
+111 FVFSIG

-151 YDVSFKSHDMCYSVL
+151 YDISFKSHNMCYSVL

-190 EKLSDEGND
+190 EKLSDEGSD

-241 FRNFHAH
+241 FRKFHAH
-248 EYTTTSWD
+248 EYTTTSWEN
-256 YLPLEFYYSQLN
+256 LPLEFYYSQLK

-306 YMRIKAARKDLLQE
+306 YMRIQAAREDLKQE
-320 EDKMRKSQE
+320 EDKIRKSQE
-329 DLKALLNSFKI
+329 DLKALLDSFRI

-364 QTVHGFVRAKIARGQ
+364 QTVHGFVRAKIGRGQ
-379 KEYAFVTDW
+379 KEYVFVTDW

-398 DVISIDGEAYR
+398 DVISIEGEAYR
-409 VKIKDEDNSTVNL
+409 VKIKDKDDSTVNL

-487 YLNREYFCRF
+487 YLNKEYHCKFVV
-497 LIETHSEYII
+497 ETHSEYLI
-507 RKTQVIVAEQDYKN
+507 RKTQVLVSK
-521 ENDMKEH
+521 ENFEDNFSMKEN

-533 YFFEPNASDRPRR
+533 YYFNGED
-546 MDYAVSGAF
+546 
-555 KEKFGEG
+555 EKKPYYPMEYRTDGNFSNEFGTG
-562 FFDEASKWD
+562 FFDAATKLLYD
-571 MTIIRKEFELKKK
+571 IL
-584 AKK
+584 

>member
-1 MNTIGFSNFRR
+1 MNTIGFNNFRR

-49 KLMSSYTKTN
+49 KLMSSSTN
-59 IFEFGAPKFR
+59 APKFR

-88 NKPVPVIDLGS
+88 NKPVPVIDQGS

-137 VSYISIEDRGNMVK
+137 VSFISIEDRGNMVK
-151 YDVSFKSHDMCYSVL
+151 YDISFKSHIMCYSVL

-190 EKLSDEGND
+190 EKLSDEGSD
-199 IAAISSQSEKV
+199 IVAISSQSEKV
-210 ASLEKRIEEFVNPDD
+210 ASLEKRIEEFINPDD

-256 YLPLEFYYSQLN
+256 YLPLEFYYNQLN

-279 IQFAKNPGAAAPKDI
+279 IQFAKNPGAAAPKNI
-294 EDPNEYGVAMQE
+294 EDPNEYGVAMEE
-306 YMRIKAARKDLLQE
+306 YMYIQAARKDLLQE
-320 EDKMRKSQE
+320 EDKIRKSQE

-379 KEYAFVTDW
+379 KEYTFVTDW

-443 REYEPQNIVALEES
+443 REYEPQNMVALE
-457 DQLRYP
+457 DNDKLRYP
-463 TIIIEEPEQNLH
+463 TIVIEEPEQNLH
-475 PKVQSQLADLFL
+475 PKVQSLLADLFL

-507 RKTQVIVAEQDYKN
+507 RKTQAIVAEQDYKN
-521 ENDMKEH
+521 EDELNEH

>member
-1 MNTIGFSNFRR
+1 MNTIGFNNFRR

-256 YLPLEFYYSQLN
+256 YLPLVFYYSQLN

-306 YMRIKAARKDLLQE
+306 YMRIQAAREDLKQE
-320 EDKMRKSQE
+320 EDKIRKSQE

-350 NTIYNTADRNDYIA
+350 NTIYNTAARNDYIA

-422 ADKGMGSIQLMI
+422 AAKGMGSIQLMI
-434 LLLRLATIL
+434 LFLRHATIL
-443 REYEPQNIVALEES
+443 REYEPQNIEALEES

-487 YLNREYFCRF
+487 YLNKEYYCKFVV
-497 LIETHSEYII
+497 ETHSEYLI
-507 RKTQVIVAEQDYKN
+507 RKTQVLVSK
-521 ENDMKEH
+521 ENFEDNSSMKEN
-528 NPFMV
+528 NPFKV
-533 YFFEPNASDRPRR
+533 YYFDGENKDKPYYSMEYRTD
-546 MDYAVSGAF
+546 G
-555 KEKFGEG
+555 KFSNEFGTG
-562 FFDEASKWD
+562 FFDTASNLA
-571 MTIIRKEFELKKK
+571 FELF
-584 AKK
+584 

>member
-1 MNTIGFSNFRR
+1 MNTIGFNNFRR
-12 FATFPEMDLGDI
+12 FAKFPEMDLGDI

-49 KLMSSYTKTN
+49 KLMSSSTKTN

-69 FDANEWHD
+69 FDATEWHD

-88 NKPVPVIDLGS
+88 NKPVSVSDLGS
-99 DEEKTELPSEMR
+99 DEVKTELPSEMR

-117 SFRFV
+117 TFHFII
-122 FDVYGER
+122 DVYGDR
-129 DGDEVTGE
+129 NGDEVTGE
-137 VSYISIEDRGNMVK
+137 VSYVSIEDRGNMVK
-151 YDVSFKSHDMCYSVL
+151 YDVSFKSHVMCYSVL
-166 GSTSERETL
+166 GSTSERESL

-190 EKLSDEGND
+190 EKLSDEGSD

-210 ASLEKRIEEFVNPDD
+210 GSLEKRIEEFVNPDD
-225 NELPE
+225 KELPE

-241 FRNFHAH
+241 FRNFYAH

-256 YLPLEFYYSQLN
+256 NLPLEFYNSQPN

-279 IQFAKNPGAAAPKDI
+279 IQFAKNPGSAAPKDI
-294 EDPNEYGVAMQE
+294 EDPNEYGVAMEEDMYIQ
-306 YMRIKAARKDLLQE
+306 AARKDLLQD

-379 KEYAFVTDW
+379 KEYTFVTDW

-409 VKIKDEDNSTVNL
+409 VKIKDEDSSTVNL

-443 REYEPQNIVALEES
+443 REYEPQNIVALRE
-457 DQLRYP
+457 LRCP

-487 YLNREYFCRF
+487 YLNKEYFCKF

-507 RKTQVIVAEQDYKN
+507 RKTQVLVAGQDYKD
-521 ENDMKEH
+521 EDDLKEH

-533 YFFEPNASDRPRR
+533 YFFEPNAIDRPRR

-555 KEKFGEG
+555 KDKFGEG

>member
-1 MNTIGFSNFRR
+1 MNTIGFNNFRR

-256 YLPLEFYYSQLN
+256 YLPLEFYYNQLN

-306 YMRIKAARKDLLQE
+306 YMRIQAAREDLKQE
-320 EDKMRKSQE
+320 EDKIRKSQE

-487 YLNREYFCRF
+487 YLNKEYHCKFVV
-497 LIETHSEYII
+497 ETHSEYLI
-507 RKTQVIVAEQDYKN
+507 RKTQVLVSK
-521 ENDMKEH
+521 ENFEDNFSMKEN

-533 YFFEPNASDRPRR
+533 YYFDGED
-546 MDYAVSGAF
+546 
-555 KEKFGEG
+555 EKKPYYPMEYRTDGNFSNEFGTG
-562 FFDEASKWD
+562 FFDAATKLLYE
-571 MTIIRKEFELKKK
+571 IL
-584 AKK
+584 

>member
-1 MNTIGFSNFRR
+1 MNTIGFNNFRR

-306 YMRIKAARKDLLQE
+306 YMRVQAAREDLKQE
-320 EDKMRKSQE
+320 EDKIRKSQE

-533 YFFEPNASDRPRR
+533 YFFEPNASDRPRH

>member
-30 NNSGK
+30 KNSGK

-306 YMRIKAARKDLLQE
+306 YMRIQAAREDLKQE
-320 EDKMRKSQE
+320 EDKIRKSQE